1 MMSRWAIHAQL
12 LAAFA
17 AVDGT
22 TSWATAEGRFVKLAP
37 GQIKAHLAGM
47 EITDGV
53 HWAEQYM
60 RNGTFKAFHMG
71 KASNG
76 KWFVRDGELCLDDGS
91 NGPECKEV
99 WLSGTKVEFRVRGS
113 GLPPFEGL
121 LQRQEPRS

>member
-1 MMSRWAIHAQL
+1 
-12 LAAFA
+12 
-17 AVDGT
+17 
-22 TSWATAEGRFVKLAP
+22 
-37 GQIKAHLAGM
+37 M

-60 RNGTFKAFHMG
+60 PDGTFKALHMG

-76 KWFVRDGELCLDDGS
+76 KWLCLDDGS
-91 NGPECKEV
+91 NGPECKEI

-121 LQRQEPRS
+121 LQKQEPRS